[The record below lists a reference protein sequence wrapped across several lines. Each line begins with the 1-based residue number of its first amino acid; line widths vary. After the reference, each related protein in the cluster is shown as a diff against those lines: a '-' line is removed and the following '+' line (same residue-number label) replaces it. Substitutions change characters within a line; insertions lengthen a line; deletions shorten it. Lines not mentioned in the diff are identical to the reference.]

1 LDDAGYGDSYILYD
15 ILHFQ
20 RTGVIYRDLTLPP
33 YLPAQYSPFMYM
45 LYSLPKGMT
54 ANPFSGPRLISLAS
68 FVLCVAMTVLLV
80 RALIPVRIA
89 WLWGVLMAGSV
100 ESMADW
106 PLQLRGDFPAIFL
119 SLSAMRLLLTRSTPM
134 VMLAGVCAGLA
145 PQFKVTYL
153 ASLVA
158 GSLWLVLR
166 RR

>member
-1 LDDAGYGDSYILYD
+1 MTQHFDAAARRYRIRSAGVLAGRISASMLLLLFSLGFFFVIALQACRFFQLDDAGYGDSYILYD

-68 FVLCVAMTVLLV
+68 FVLCVAMTVSLV

-89 WLWGVLMAGSV
+89 WL
-100 ESMADW
+100 
-106 PLQLRGDFPAIFL
+106 
-119 SLSAMRLLLTRSTPM
+119 
-134 VMLAGVCAGLA
+134 
-145 PQFKVTYL
+145 
-153 ASLVA
+153 
-158 GSLWLVLR
+158 
-166 RR
+166 